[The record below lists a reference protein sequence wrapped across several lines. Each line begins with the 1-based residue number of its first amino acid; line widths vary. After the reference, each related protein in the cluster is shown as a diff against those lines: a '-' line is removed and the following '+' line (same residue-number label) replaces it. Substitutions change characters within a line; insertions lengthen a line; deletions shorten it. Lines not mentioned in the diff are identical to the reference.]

1 MGSAQVIL
9 LDTHAL
15 VWMDADDPSLGRA
28 ARRAIQQAW
37 EAQQMAVSAVSF
49 WECAMLHLRGRI
61 TLPKSPL
68 AWRGDLIAAGLV
80 EWPIDGEIAIL
91 ATDLETLHKDPA
103 DRFIVA
109 TAISRRASLVTAD
122 ERLLQWKHALK
133 RVDATR

>member
-1 MGSAQVIL
+1 MIL

-28 ARRAIQQAW
+28 ARRAIQHAW

-49 WECAMLHLRGRI
+49 WECAMLHSRGRI

-80 EWPIDGEIAIL
+80 EWPVDGEIAIQ
-91 ATDLETLHKDPA
+91 AADLVMQHKDPA

-109 TAISRRASLVTAD
+109 TAISRRAALLTAD
-122 ERLLQWKHALK
+122 ARLLEWKHALK

>member
-1 MGSAQVIL
+1 MIL

-15 VWMDADDPSLGRA
+15 VWMDADDPSLGRT

-37 EAQQMAVSAVSF
+37 KAQQMAVSAVSF
-49 WECAMLHLRGRI
+49 WECAMLHARGRI

-68 AWRGDLIAAGLV
+68 AWRGDLIAAGLI
-80 EWPIDGEIAIL
+80 EWPVDGEIAIL
-91 ATDLETLHKDPA
+91 AADLELLHKDPA

-109 TAISRRASLVTAD
+109 TAISRRAALLTAD
-122 ERLLQWKHALK
+122 ERLLGWKHALK